1 MNAEIN
7 FSPMFGQIFGSGGWL
22 TGVDDP
28 SRFLMAAITFAFLA
42 GSAMGAISLIHFF
55 FTLPMRRA
63 ERARLFL
70 DLVEGAIKRGQ
81 SIEEMILSIA
91 QSRDRT
97 VGVRFHLLAA
107 YIEGGLRFVAALE
120 KVPRFLPPQ
129 ISAMFRAGE
138 KLGDL
143 KSVLPACREI
153 LRDRPAAV
161 RSAVHY
167 LIVVVLLFSP
177 AFIFVVMMTMIFVVP
192 KFKDVA
198 GGMGVTLWPLTTFVF
213 ALVDSG
219 LLIGFEILISLLL
232 LLITLTYIGGP
243 GFVCWFQFRS
253 VPIVD
258 WIAWRVPWKQ
268 KRLQRT
274 FSAML
279 AVLLDGGVPEAEAV
293 RLAGDSTANE
303 ICRRRAQRVIT
314 ALEKGVKLDAA
325 VREFDDSGEF
335 HWRLTNA
342 AHAHGGFL
350 NALRGWH
357 EALDAKAFQQ
367 EEATAHVL
375 TSGLV
380 ILNGVFVALI
390 ATAMFGML
398 VMILKGVLA
407 SE

>member
-1 MNAEIN
+1 
-7 FSPMFGQIFGSGGWL
+7 
-22 TGVDDP
+22 
-28 SRFLMAAITFAFLA
+28 
-42 GSAMGAISLIHFF
+42 
-55 FTLPMRRA
+55 
-63 ERARLFL
+63 
-70 DLVEGAIKRGQ
+70 
-81 SIEEMILSIA
+81 
-91 QSRDRT
+91 
-97 VGVRFHLLAA
+97 
-107 YIEGGLRFVAALE
+107 
-120 KVPRFLPPQ
+120 VPRFLPPQ
-129 ISAMFRAGE
+129 IAAMLRAGE

-143 KSVLPACREI
+143 KKVLPACREI

-177 AFIFVVMMTMIFVVP
+177 VFIFVVMMTMLFVVP

-232 LLITLTYIGGP
+232 LLVTLTYIGGA

-390 ATAMFGML
+390 ATAMFGIMMAL
-398 VMILKGVLA
+398 LNAMVF
-407 SE
+407 SP